1 MVIFYRVPAFPDV
14 IRCIEEAKAL
24 GLPHYFELDD
34 LIFDIDDYAAN
45 PNLGGLDAATAKGL
59 FDGAILYRQALE
71 LCSNIIASTP
81 YLAERMQ
88 AVGGGSATVIEN
100 ALDDETI
107 RAAGK
112 IRRRSPDG
120 KVKILY
126 GSGTRTHDADFALIT
141 PVLERVAAEQDN
153 VEIVLVGELNP
164 PRSLLGLGDRLL
176 QLPVCPYVE
185 YLALLAASDIA
196 IAPLSPVK
204 FNEAKSNI
212 KFLEAASVGVPS
224 VCSPRSAFAHAIR
237 HNDTGFL
244 ADSMDEWYDALTAL
258 VLDAGLRE
266 RMGKAA
272 QVDVLELYRP
282 EAIGGR
288 QVQPLILAH
297 QPAEDP
303 RLHVLQVNILYRPQ
317 SFGGATI
324 VMEELTR
331 QLHSRTD
338 TRVSVCTS
346 APAGWIAPYAVE
358 RGDENGVSIFRIGI
372 QDRPGW
378 MEEAWDEAAAESFR
392 EVLRATHPDV
402 VHFHAIQGLGAAM
415 LEICRDEAVP
425 FVVTLHDAWW
435 LCERQFLVT
444 GEGKYCGQQK
454 INLNVCATCVTN
466 IGTTVIRNLRLRQA
480 LQSADLL
487 LTPSQHWRRFYLAN
501 GFAPEHVTVNEN
513 GIPLPSRASPNKG
526 PDKLRFGFVAGAE
539 AVKGFP
545 LLKRTFEALNRDDWE
560 LVLVNHGLSVGLD
573 SYAGVNWKA
582 RGTIRIVPP
591 YKEQERDSFY
601 ELIDVLL
608 FPSQWPESFGLTV
621 REALTR
627 NKWVIATD
635 QGGAAEAIRPG
646 INGTLI
652 PITDDITPFRDAVT
666 DLLDRKPDLKG
677 WINPSAD
684 RIRDFAT
691 QAKELRDMLAS
702 VVSVVESNRK
712 GAARS
717 RAAE

>member
-1 MVIFYRVPAFPDV
+1 M
-14 IRCIEEAKAL
+14 
-24 GLPHYFELDD
+24 
-34 LIFDIDDYAAN
+34 
-45 PNLGGLDAATAKGL
+45 
-59 FDGAILYRQALE
+59 
-71 LCSNIIASTP
+71 
-81 YLAERMQ
+81 
-88 AVGGGSATVIEN
+88 
-100 ALDDETI
+100 
-107 RAAGK
+107 
-112 IRRRSPDG
+112 
-120 KVKILY
+120 
-126 GSGTRTHDADFALIT
+126 
-141 PVLERVAAEQDN
+141 
-153 VEIVLVGELNP
+153 
-164 PRSLLGLGDRLL
+164 
-176 QLPVCPYVE
+176 
-185 YLALLAASDIA
+185 
-196 IAPLSPVK
+196 
-204 FNEAKSNI
+204 
-212 KFLEAASVGVPS
+212 PS
-224 VCSPRSAFAHAIR
+224 VCSPRSAFANAIR
-237 HNDTGFL
+237 PNQTGIL
-244 ADSMDEWYDALTAL
+244 AEGIEEWYNALTSL
-258 VLDAGLRE
+258 VLDPDLRE

-272 QVDVLELYRP
+272 QVDILELYRP
-282 EAIGGR
+282 DAIGRR
-288 QVQPLILAH
+288 QVEPLLMEH

-303 RLHVLQVNILYRPQ
+303 RLHILQVNILFRPQ

-324 VMEELTR
+324 VMEEMTR
-331 QLHSRTD
+331 QFHSRTD

-346 APAGWIAPYAVE
+346 APAGWIKPYAVE
-358 RGDENGVSIFRIGI
+358 RGEENGVSIFRIGI
-372 QDRPGW
+372 QDRPDGW
-378 MEEAWDEAAAESFR
+378 RKPGMKLRPRRSAKSFAQTPPMSSISTPFKAWAPPSWR
-392 EVLRATHPDV
+392 V
-402 VHFHAIQGLGAAM
+402 
-415 LEICRDEAVP
+415 CRDEAVP

-454 INLNVCATCVTN
+454 INLNVCATCVPN
-466 IGTTVIRNLRLRQA
+466 IGSTVIRNLRLRGA

-501 GFAPEHVTVNEN
+501 GFAPEHVMVNEN
-513 GIPLPSRASPNKG
+513 GIPLPSRAIPNKG

-601 ELIDVLL
+601 ESIDVLL

-684 RIRDFAT
+684 RIRDFTT
-691 QAKELRDMLAS
+691 QSKELRDMLAS